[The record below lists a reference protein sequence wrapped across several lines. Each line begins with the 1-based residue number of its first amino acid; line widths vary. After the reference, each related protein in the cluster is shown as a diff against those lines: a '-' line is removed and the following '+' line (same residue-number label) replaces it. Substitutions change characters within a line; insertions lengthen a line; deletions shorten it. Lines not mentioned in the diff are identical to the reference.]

1 MSKVLLFLDSG
12 QTIEVNL
19 PNNVVNDMAE
29 RFKKYIINKDDSKV
43 IWVESNTGPVL
54 VVPINNILAIKV
66 ASK

>member
-43 IWVESNTGPVL
+43 IWVESKFL
-54 VVPINNILAIKV
+54 DK
-66 ASK
+66 KF